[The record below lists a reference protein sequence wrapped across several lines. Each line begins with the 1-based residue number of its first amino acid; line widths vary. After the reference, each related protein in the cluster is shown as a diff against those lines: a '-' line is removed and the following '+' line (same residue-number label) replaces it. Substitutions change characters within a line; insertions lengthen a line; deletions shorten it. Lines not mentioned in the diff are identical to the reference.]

1 MLYELESKL
10 LEVKDAIEVI
20 NRDEYLLTLR
30 KHDYRITLSYDKGKK
45 KVLLEQK
52 EWLENM
58 IAKFPK

>member
-20 NRDEYLLTLR
+20 NRDEYTLR
-30 KHDYRITLSYDKGKK
+30 KHNYRITLSYDKGKK